1 MSVNRSLD
9 DLEQLLNE
17 EPRSAQGT
25 RRPQQTAAPVAA
37 PVATGNAWAVG
48 VALLA
53 FGVPGWLVAGKYT
66 VEGWI
71 EWIRMLSTWFGTP
84 LAIPRPVGWW
94 LLIILPVALIY
105 SRVEVKHRPIN
116 WRNRRL
122 RLSSDPLFWV
132 AWLLIVSTDILTTYT
147 GVRSPAAD
155 AALLLQQV
163 ASSWW
168 LSGTWATI
176 LTFAPEWMI
185 IGAAYLIRR

>member
-1 MSVNRSLD
+1 MNALD
-9 DLEQLLNE
+9 DLDRLERMLNE
-17 EPRSAQGT
+17 EPERGPRRQQG
-25 RRPQQTAAPVAA
+25 PAAPAPAA
-37 PVATGNAWAVG
+37 RHTHGNAWAVG
-48 VALLA
+48 VALFA
-53 FGVPGWLVAGKYT
+53 FGIPMWLAGGKYT

-94 LLIILPVALIY
+94 LLVILPVAIIY
-105 SRVEVKHRPIN
+105 SRVEVRHRPAS
-116 WRNRRL
+116 WRAGRMHFTH
-122 RLSSDPLFWV
+122 DPLFWV
-132 AWLLIVSTDILTTYT
+132 AWLLIVCTDIFTTYT

-155 AALLLQQV
+155 ATLLLQQV

-185 IGAAYLIRR
+185 IGGMYLIRR